1 MHRRLLWIG
10 VAAAALFAAAT
21 AWAVPA
27 NRPVSQPE
35 ASRPESPDSYA
46 MAMELVQNEEFEAAR
61 SIFEKLHAADADDP
75 DVLNML
81 AYTQRKTGSLD
92 EALGNYRKALQLRPD
107 FPQAQEYLGEAY
119 LQLALRQIEILRQGG
134 SKKELGQL
142 VDAIHAAAAELES
155 SGSGKPSNW

>member
-1 MHRRLLWIG
+1 MHRRPLWIG

-21 AWAVPA
+21 VLAVPA
-27 NRPVSQPE
+27 NRPVSPE
-35 ASRPESPDSYA
+35 ASRTESDDSYT

-61 SIFEKLHAADADDP
+61 RIFEKLHAADADDP

-81 AYTQRKTGSLD
+81 AYTQRKTGRLD

-119 LQLALRQIEILRQGG
+119 LQLALRQIEILRQSG
-134 SKKELGQL
+134 SKQELGQL

-155 SGSGKPSNW
+155 PGSGKPSNW